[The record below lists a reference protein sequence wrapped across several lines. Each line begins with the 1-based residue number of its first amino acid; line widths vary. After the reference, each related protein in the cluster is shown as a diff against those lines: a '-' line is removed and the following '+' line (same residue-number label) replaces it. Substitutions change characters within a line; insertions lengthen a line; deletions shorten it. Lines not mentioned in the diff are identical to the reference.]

1 MRSLALMTY
10 RRVSSK
16 LMQPTC
22 QPFWL
27 WAGTLVRTTGGDV
40 KWECGRLASGS
51 VLVGRNGRIESCHSN
66 QSEGDARSMAMAKHV
81 QWINMG

>member
-16 LMQPTC
+16 LVQLTC

-27 WAGTLVRTTGGDV
+27 WDGTLVRTTGGDV
-40 KWECGRLASGS
+40 MGVRSSHAVSRVSENRAKPPEHAPAFRSHWETTYVTIQGY
-51 VLVGRNGRIESCHSN
+51 
-66 QSEGDARSMAMAKHV
+66 
-81 QWINMG
+81 